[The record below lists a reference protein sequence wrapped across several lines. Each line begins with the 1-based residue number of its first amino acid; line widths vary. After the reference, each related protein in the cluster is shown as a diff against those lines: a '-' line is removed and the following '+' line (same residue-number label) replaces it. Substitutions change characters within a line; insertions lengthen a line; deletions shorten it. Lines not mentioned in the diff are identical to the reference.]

1 MGLVAAVAEHAT
13 EAMVAE
19 DCAAAARVAAANKS
33 IPAQEVSACLL
44 SDQWR
49 EPLPEA
55 R

>member
-1 MGLVAAVAEHAT
+1 MGVVVAVKEHAT

-19 DCAAAARVAAANKS
+19 ECAAAARVAAANKS
-33 IPAQEVSACLL
+33 KPAQEESACLL